1 MSSNPARWLCGSQIA
16 LRYRNTGRLSWVS
29 AATVLEDS
37 ADLIALYMP
46 TGAPLKVQVRVDGMP
61 LLRPLPYAEKHETRW
76 RLGDALWGERSVLWV
91 SRPGQQYAVGMFWR
105 DAEPRFLG
113 WYVSM
118 QAPLMRSPVG
128 FDTIDHILTLAV
140 SPDRSW
146 RWLAQE
152 EFADALRF
160 GRFTQREAGRI
171 RAAGNAAVTEI
182 ERRAWPFDVDWE
194 DWRPGASWPSQD
206 EPFKREVG

>member
-1 MSSNPARWLCGSQIA
+1 MSSNPARWPRGSEIA

-46 TGAPLKVQVRVDGMP
+46 PGATLKVQVRLDGPP
-61 LLRPLPYAEKHETRW
+61 LLRPLPHAEKQETRW
-76 RLGDALWGERSVLWV
+76 RLGDAVWGERSVLWV
-91 SRPGQQYAVGMFWR
+91 TRPGQAYATGIFWR
-105 DAEPRFLG
+105 EVEPRFLG

-128 FDTIDHILTLAV
+128 FDTIDHLLAIEV
-140 SPDRSW
+140 NPDRSW
-146 RWLAQE
+146 RWRAQE
-152 EFADALRF
+152 GFIDALRF
-160 GRFTQREAGRI
+160 GRFTLSESARI
-171 RAAGNAAVTEI
+171 RAAGAAAVAQI

-194 DWRPGASWPSQD
+194 DWQPDAGWPVQD
-206 EPFKREVG
+206 EPLNREAG